1 MKKIISITLLLTF
14 GILANAQSA
23 YDALKLSETNYE
35 GTARTVAMGNAFT
48 ASGGDLGSIT
58 INPAGSAVAG
68 YSQFAITP
76 SLTFST
82 STTQGVSP
90 YDDGTLPYFE
100 RKMKSGMTRFSI
112 PNIGMTFNWETGRK
126 SGLKS
131 MTFGI
136 IINKTGGWDE
146 DVYANGINNTTSFMG
161 GLAAATT
168 LLMEDYNAALLPG
181 EAPYT
186 YIDLTGEEAY
196 DYMPW
201 KNVIGYQSGM
211 ISTFGGHDDQF
222 VGASEQIF
230 SNPNTGIDEITLGGA
245 LDQTYGRRVTGSKYD
260 YIFNLGANISDFLYL
275 GANIGV
281 SSLEYDY
288 SEYFKEAAIDPGNF
302 EISFDDGS
310 SMCFKN
316 MKYNYS
322 YNAEASGLFAK
333 IGFIATPASWLRIG
347 GAIQTP
353 TRNTIIEEWR
363 MSGTTEFSDSKYN
376 GSASSPYGEDRYT
389 IISPM
394 KANLGLAL
402 TFGSLG
408 LISADYEMCN
418 YGAMKFK
425 GDSES
430 RSYFDS
436 INQDIQDMFGTA
448 HSFRA
453 GLEVKPLSSL
463 AVRAGY
469 NITGSGEKRNAWG
482 DDLDPVYTQ
491 NVSFGLGYSSKGS
504 FFADLAV
511 RKTFM
516 PDEYFMPYED
526 YIYDDK
532 GYVSTPVPEI
542 LKQQSLWKVFL
553 TFGWRF

>member
-1 MKKIISITLLLTF
+1 
-14 GILANAQSA
+14 
-23 YDALKLSETNYE
+23 
-35 GTARTVAMGNAFT
+35 
-48 ASGGDLGSIT
+48 
-58 INPAGSAVAG
+58 
-68 YSQFAITP
+68 
-76 SLTFST
+76 
-82 STTQGVSP
+82 
-90 YDDGTLPYFE
+90 
-100 RKMKSGMTRFSI
+100 
-112 PNIGMTFNWETGRK
+112 
-126 SGLKS
+126 
-131 MTFGI
+131 
-136 IINKTGGWDE
+136 
-146 DVYANGINNTTSFMG
+146 
-161 GLAAATT
+161 
-168 LLMEDYNAALLPG
+168 
-181 EAPYT
+181 
-186 YIDLTGEEAY
+186 
-196 DYMPW
+196 
-201 KNVIGYQSGM
+201 
-211 ISTFGGHDDQF
+211 
-222 VGASEQIF
+222 
-230 SNPNTGIDEITLGGA
+230 
-245 LDQTYGRRVTGSKYD
+245 
-260 YIFNLGANISDFLYL
+260 
-275 GANIGV
+275 
-281 SSLEYDY
+281 
-288 SEYFKEAAIDPGNF
+288 
-302 EISFDDGS
+302 
-310 SMCFKN
+310 

-491 NVSFGLGYSSKGS
+491 NASFGLGYSSKGS

-542 LKQQSLWKVFL
+542 LKQQSSWKVFL